1 MRLDHL
7 LSKEMKLVV
16 DIRQRQ
22 VDSLDWCTVGSV
34 VVFLKIELALNSYTR
49 LVLSSLSF

>member
-7 LSKEMKLVV
+7 LSKEMKLSF
-16 DIRQRQ
+16 DIRQRR

-34 VVFLKIELALNSYTR
+34 VVLLKIELALNGDNR